1 MPISSGTVRTGVTA
15 VRYESVVGKES
26 RPPITIRFTGWA
38 VAAKR
43 LGCGQWRM
51 HVGRQGG
58 AETIEILICVKI

>member
-43 LGCGQWRM
+43 LGCGSPANLA
-51 HVGRQGG
+51 HPNGAIIVGS
-58 AETIEILICVKI
+58 